1 MRSVRAALERL
12 EKGQNVLIALLGVQI
27 GEGRLAQLET
37 QRQQLLAQE
46 RELQKET
53 AQAAGAHRQ
62 EKGGAALTRVR
73 PDGQPEFGSSAESAG
88 QTARAA
94 ESAGRLEEVRRSR
107 QAVEQAI
114 RNLQRQIAAWEKL
127 LENTSR

>member
-1 MRSVRAALERL
+1 
-12 EKGQNVLIALLGVQI
+12 LLGLQI
-27 GEGRLAQLET
+27 GEGRLAQLEA

-53 AQAAGAHRQ
+53 SQAAGAQRQ
-62 EKGGAALTRVR
+62 EKGGAALVRVR
-73 PDGQPEFGSSAESAG
+73 PDGQPEYGSSAESAG
-88 QTARAA
+88 QTTHAA
-94 ESAGRLEEVRRSR
+94 QASGRLEEVRRSR
-107 QAVEQAI
+107 QGVEQAI